1 MTHRA
6 DGIAKDAIRAN
17 NIFAI
22 LARILKNGPTPR
34 RDLAKQV
41 GLTPATVTLLVA
53 DMIARGLLVERGEI
67 DEGPRAGRRMVPV
80 DIDHRFGYLLG
91 VCVEPARLSLAISHL
106 NGEPIAKRVL
116 PSGYGQAELLER
128 LLDLS
133 GALLRETRPEGR
145 FCAVGVSI
153 SGYVDPD
160 AGVSVD
166 SYGVLP
172 PGARVAEAF
181 ERRFGVP
188 AFLDNNVRSLALAE
202 IGMDRSRT
210 GFSGLF
216 IKHDPG
222 FGCAV
227 VLGGEVYEGATNRSG
242 EIGHARVVENGR
254 RCICGKTGCLSTVVG
269 TEALVRGAA
278 TAFSPGA
285 TPALWRECAGLAD
298 RIDVPALVR
307 CAAEG
312 DAPIARMLA
321 EAARAMA
328 RVLET
333 TLLTVDGDTVVT
345 FGSLFEDDWFFS
357 LLGRELSES
366 FGGFREIRMARS
378 HVRDLDRWRGAVF
391 IAQRRFLKAV
401 SMEFGGRAQ
410 ENSA

>member
-1 MTHRA
+1 MTNRA

-17 NIFAI
+17 NFFAI
-22 LARILKNGPTPR
+22 LSRILKNGPMSR
-34 RDLAKQV
+34 RDLSRQV
-41 GLTPATVTLLVA
+41 GLTPGTVTLLVA
-53 DMIARGLLVERGEI
+53 DMIASGLLVERGEI
-67 DEGPRAGRRMVPV
+67 DDGPRAGRRMVLV
-80 DIDHRFGYLLG
+80 DINHRYGYLLG
-91 VCVEPARLSLAISHL
+91 VCIEPARLSLAISHL
-106 NGEPIAKRVL
+106 NGEPIAIRVL
-116 PSGYGQAELLER
+116 PNACEGGELLER
-128 LLDLS
+128 LLELS
-133 GALLRETRPEGR
+133 DALLRENGPEGR
-145 FCAVGVSI
+145 FCAVGISI
-153 SGYVDPD
+153 SGYVDPA
-160 AGVSVD
+160 AGVSVN

-181 ERRFGVP
+181 EKRFMVP

-202 IGMDRSRT
+202 IGMDRS
-210 GFSGLF
+210 GADFSGLF

-227 VLGGEVYEGATNRSG
+227 VLGGEVYEGETNRSG

-269 TEALVRGAA
+269 TEALLRGAEA
-278 TAFSPGA
+278 AFSAGA
-285 TPALWRECAGLAD
+285 TPALWRECAGQPD

-312 DAPIARMLA
+312 DAPIARLLA

-333 TLLTVDGDTVVT
+333 TLLGVDGDTIIT

-366 FGGFREIRMARS
+366 FASFREIRMLRS
-378 HVRDLDRWRGAVF
+378 RLRDADRWRGAVF
-391 IAQRRFLKAV
+391 IAQRKFLRAV
-401 SMEFGGRAQ
+401 SSEFGNRGA
-410 ENSA
+410 